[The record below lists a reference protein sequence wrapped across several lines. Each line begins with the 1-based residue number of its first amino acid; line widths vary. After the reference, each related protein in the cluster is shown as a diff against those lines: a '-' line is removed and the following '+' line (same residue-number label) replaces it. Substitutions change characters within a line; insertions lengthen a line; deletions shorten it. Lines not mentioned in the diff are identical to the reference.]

1 MPRVKLLNKIRS
13 ENPALRQLRNL
24 TTHWSDDSEVLVY
37 SKRLAAEHNAGKDN
51 TVLVVVNTDPH
62 SVRETTIHL
71 NLAALGVQGIFQV
84 TDLITGQ
91 SFEWGEHNYV
101 RLDSF
106 TEPAHILRV
115 ER

>member
-1 MPRVKLLNKIRS
+1 MNKIRK
-13 ENPALRQLRNL
+13 ENPALQHLRNL
-24 TTHWSDDSEVLVY
+24 ITHYSDDPEVLVY
-37 SKRLAAEHNAGKDN
+37 SKHIAAEHNGGKAN

-62 SVRETTIHL
+62 SVRETTVHL
-71 NLAALGVQGIFQV
+71 NLEALGVKGELKV

-91 SFEWGEHNYV
+91 KFVWGEHNYV

-115 ER
+115 EA